1 MQPNNVTIIYMKHF
15 SFLLGLIVAF
25 TSLFVSCSEDEK
37 DSTVCTVTVKGVGH
51 GTVSITRYIG
61 TSADVLIGSLVEV
74 AATPDDGYAFTGWYT
89 DESET
94 PVSTNPFFE
103 FVAMED
109 ITLTA
114 RFAELSNITISG
126 TEGGRVSFEDRAGT
140 SIAVLPGTEVTVVA
154 TPYDGFAFTGWYA
167 DESEIPVSTDSMF
180 VFVATE
186 DIALTARFT
195 EYLHVTISATNGGD
209 VAFKDISKFNHI
221 WDTEIAVLPGTEVTV
236 IATPDEGAEFAG
248 WFVGDTVVC
257 TETEYTF
264 IVNEYVDLIA
274 RFIMVING
282 HECVDLGLPSGLK
295 WACCNVGA
303 SEPWEYGGYYA
314 WGETEEKSNYT
325 WKKYKWC
332 NGSEDSMT
340 KYCTDSDYGRVD
352 NKTVLDPADD
362 VAHVKWG
369 GSWRM
374 PTLDEIREL
383 VNRCN
388 WQWTSLNGVNG
399 YRVTG
404 PNGNSIF
411 LPAAGQRYRTGHLD
425 RGTNGYYWSSS
436 LYDPYYSYH
445 AWGLDFYND
454 SHDWGVSDRY
464 IGQSVRPVCE

>member
-1 MQPNNVTIIYMKHF
+1 MKHF
-15 SFLLGLIVAF
+15 SFLLGLFVAF

-74 AATPDDGYAFTGWYT
+74 AATPDDGCAFTGWYT

-103 FVAMED
+103 FIAMED

-140 SIAVLPGTEVTVVA
+140 SITVLLGTEVTVVA

-167 DESEIPVSTDSMF
+167 DESEVPVSTDSMF
-180 VFVATE
+180 VFVAKE

-209 VAFKDISKFNHI
+209 VAFKDLSKFNHI

-236 IATPDEGAEFAG
+236 IATPDEGAEFTG

-303 SEPWEYGGYYA
+303 VEPWGYGGYYA
-314 WGETEEKSNYT
+314 WGETEEKSDNK
-325 WKKYKWC
+325 WDNYKWC
-332 NGSEDSMT
+332 KGSYYSMT
-340 KYCTDSDYGRVD
+340 KYCTDIGHGRVD
-352 NKTVLDPADD
+352 NKTVLEPDDD
-362 VAHVKWG
+362 VAYVKWG

-374 PTLDEIREL
+374 PTSDEIKEL
-383 VNRCN
+383 NDNCT
-388 WQWTSLNGVNG
+388 WQWTTLNGVNG

-411 LPAAGQRYRTGHLD
+411 LPAAGDRYGTDLSG
-425 RGTNGYYWSSS
+425 RGSSGDYWSGSLGDGGSS
-436 LYDPYYSYH
+436 GAY
-445 AWGLDFYND
+445 GLFFGDDYRRCN
-454 SHDWGVSDRY
+454 SSARY
-464 IGQSVRPVCE
+464 IGRSVRPVCE

>member
-1 MQPNNVTIIYMKHF
+1 MKHF
-15 SFLLGLIVAF
+15 SFLLGLFVAF

-94 PVSTNPFFE
+94 PVSTDPFFE

-140 SIAVLPGTEVTVVA
+140 SITVLPGTEVTVVA

-167 DESEIPVSTDSMF
+167 DESETPVSNDSMF
-180 VFVATE
+180 VFVAKE

-195 EYLHVTISATNGGD
+195 EYLHVTISHYGSGE
-209 VAFKDISKFNHI
+209 VSFKEISKFNHI
-221 WDTEIAVLPGTEVTV
+221 CDTEIAVLPGTEVTV
-236 IATPDEGAEFAG
+236 IATPDEGAEFTG
-248 WFVGDTVVC
+248 WFVGDTMVC

-295 WACCNVGA
+295 WATCNVGA
-303 SEPWEYGGYYA
+303 EGPWEYGGYYA
-314 WGETEEKSNYT
+314 WGETEEKSDYSPDT
-325 WKKYKWC
+325 YKWYKYV
-332 NGSEDSMT
+332 GSRYSMT
-340 KYCTDSDYGRVD
+340 KYCTDSDFGRVD
-352 NKTVLDPADD
+352 NKTVLDPEDD

-374 PTLDEIREL
+374 PTLEEQKELLDECTWE
-383 VNRCN
+383 
-388 WQWTSLNGVNG
+388 WTELNGVNG
-399 YRVTG
+399 CKVTG

-411 LPAAGQRYRTGHLD
+411 LPAAGSRLGAELND
-425 RGTNGYYWSSS
+425 RGAYGTYWSSS
-436 LYDPYYSYH
+436 LSVSYSYF
-445 AWGLDFYND
+445 AYYLLFYD
-454 SHDWGVSDRY
+454 YDDDRGWTNHY
-464 IGQSVRPVCE
+464 RYDGRSVRPVCE

>member
-94 PVSTNPFFE
+94 PVSTDPFFE

-126 TEGGRVSFEDRAGT
+126 TEGGRVYFEDRAGT

-167 DESEIPVSTDSMF
+167 DESETPVSTDSMF
-180 VFVATE
+180 VFVAKE

-195 EYLHVTISATNGGD
+195 EYLHVTISHYGSGE
-209 VAFKDISKFNHI
+209 VSFKDISKFNHI
-221 WDTEIAVLPGTEVTV
+221 WDTEIAVPPGTEVTV

-248 WFVGDTVVC
+248 WFVSDTVVC

-274 RFIMVING
+274 KFTEY

-295 WACCNVGA
+295 WATCNVGA
-303 SEPWEYGGYYA
+303 EEPWEYGGYYA
-314 WGETEEKSNYT
+314 WGETEEKSDYT
-325 WKKYKWC
+325 SKTYKWC
-332 NGSEDSMT
+332 NGSKDSMT

-352 NKTVLDPADD
+352 NKTVLEPDDD
-362 VAHVKWG
+362 VAYVKWG

-374 PTLDEIREL
+374 PTLEELKELCDE
-383 VNRCN
+383 CT
-388 WQWTSLNGVNG
+388 WKWTELNGVNG

-411 LPAAGQRYRTGHLD
+411 LPAAGWRYETKRYY
-425 RGTNGYYWSSS
+425 RGTYGNYWSSS
-436 LYDPYYSYH
+436 LGDDGSSGAYH
-445 AWGLDFYND
+445 LRFDDDGHYWGSGRAD
-454 SHDWGVSDRY
+454 GR
-464 IGQSVRPVCE
+464 SVRPVCE

>member
-1 MQPNNVTIIYMKHF
+1 MKHF
-15 SFLLGLIVAF
+15 SFLLGLFVAF

-37 DSTVCTVTVKGVGH
+37 DSTVCTVTVKSVGH

-94 PVSTNPFFE
+94 PVSTDPFFE

-167 DESEIPVSTDSMF
+167 DESETPVSTDSMF

-195 EYLHVTISATNGGD
+195 EYLHVTISASNSGD
-209 VAFKDISKFNHI
+209 VAFKDLSKFNHI

-236 IATPDEGAEFAG
+236 IATPDEGAEFTG

-274 RFIMVING
+274 KFIMVIDG

-295 WACCNVGA
+295 WATCNVGA
-303 SEPWEYGGYYA
+303 EEPWEYGGYYA
-314 WGETEEKSNYT
+314 WGETEEKSNYSWQT
-325 WKKYKWC
+325 YKWC
-332 NGSEDSMT
+332 NGSYDSMT
-340 KYCTDSDYGRVD
+340 KYCTDSDYGRFD
-352 NKTVLDPADD
+352 NKTVLDPEDD

-374 PTLDEIREL
+374 PTFEEQKELLDECSWE
-383 VNRCN
+383 
-388 WQWTSLNGVNG
+388 WTELNGVDG
-399 YRVTG
+399 CRLTG

-411 LPAAGQRYRTGHLD
+411 LPAAGRRCGTELYD
-425 RGTNGYYWSSS
+425 RGQYGVYSWSSS
-436 LYDPYYSYH
+436 LGDYYSSCAYR
-445 AWGLDFYND
+445 LTFND
-454 SHDWGVSDRY
+454 DLLDWGDNSRY
-464 IGQSVRPVCE
+464 DGYSVRPVCE

>member
-1 MQPNNVTIIYMKHF
+1 MKHF
-15 SFLLGLIVAF
+15 SFLLGLFLAF

-37 DSTVCTVTVKGVGH
+37 DSTVCTVTVKSVGH

-74 AATPDDGYAFTGWYT
+74 AATPDDGCAFTGWYT

-94 PVSTNPFFE
+94 PVSTDPFFE

-167 DESEIPVSTDSMF
+167 DESETPVSTDSMF
-180 VFVATE
+180 VFVAKE

-195 EYLHVTISATNGGD
+195 EYLHVTISHYGSGE
-209 VAFKDISKFNHI
+209 VSFKEISKFNHI
-221 WDTEIAVLPGTEVTV
+221 CDTEIAVLPGTEVTV
-236 IATPDEGAEFAG
+236 IATPDEGAEFTG
-248 WFVGDTVVC
+248 WFVGDTMVC

-264 IVNEYVDLIA
+264 IVNEDIDLTA
-274 RFIMVING
+274 KFTEY
-282 HECVDLGLPSGLK
+282 HEYVDLGLPSGLK
-295 WACCNVGA
+295 WATCNVGA
-303 SEPWEYGGYYA
+303 QEPWEYGGYYA
-314 WGETEEKSNYT
+314 WGETEEKSDYT
-325 WKKYKWC
+325 LKTYKWC
-332 NGSEDSMT
+332 NGSYYSMT
-340 KYCTDSDYGRVD
+340 KYCTDSDLGRVD
-352 NKTVLDPADD
+352 NKTVLDPDDD

-369 GSWRM
+369 GCWRM
-374 PTLDEIREL
+374 PTLEEQKELLDECGWE
-383 VNRCN
+383 
-388 WQWTSLNGVNG
+388 WTELNGVNG

-411 LPAAGQRYRTGHLD
+411 LPAASFRRGTELND
-425 RGTNGYYWSSS
+425 RGMFGHYWSSS
-436 LYDPYYSYH
+436 LYDYYSSIAYSLYFN
-445 AWGLDFYND
+445 ADYQVW
-454 SHDWGVSDRY
+454 SSDDTRSN
-464 IGQSVRPVCE
+464 GNSVRPVCE